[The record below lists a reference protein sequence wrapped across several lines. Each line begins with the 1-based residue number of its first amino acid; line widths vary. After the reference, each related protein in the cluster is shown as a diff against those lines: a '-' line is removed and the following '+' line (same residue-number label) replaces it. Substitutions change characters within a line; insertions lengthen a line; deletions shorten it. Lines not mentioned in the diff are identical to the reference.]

1 MLYARGKQFL
11 AKAKPVPNYNSN
23 SSKSLPSTSKSP
35 APAQSPP
42 PSLTPPP
49 LTPSPP
55 TRKSSTSSTPSL
67 IPPTPPSAKRKSSV
81 PTLLL
86 STLGK
91 ASYSDASLDNTSN
104 KDVNSESVRS
114 QIEELG
120 NDDPLNTGFS
130 DHQMGQS
137 VENVETYSPLN
148 RNYGSTCSGSIRN
161 NDLRVENVV
170 ASPSLNQSLRRTYSG
185 GIRNTPR
192 RSAAMKGKLNLV
204 KGGNKKIDSIEKVG
218 EFTTKYKAT
227 SKTKHLI
234 TKHGREAAENLL
246 KLNNS
251 EIDGLNEKDNGF
263 LLIYKCGDKAFI
275 VNEGQMGRKMLEDD
289 KYRNEVFET
298 AKNVEIDLK
307 TPMLSSILKS
317 QYCSNKSIVSTPE
330 AHKRA
335 NYRGIGAASKR
346 KKTVQEDEDPKS
358 AKAKKAPPRKRIIDV
373 TFDNDHEEDDDEDD
387 ESLDLETAVNDD
399 EDESP
404 WLNSLIRQ
412 ELDSAPVLGSRSK
425 PPKKQAKQMF
435 PFRCSECPAK
445 YKTSGNFE
453 KHLRNKHGLQ

>member
-1 MLYARGKQFL
+1 MIGARGKKFL
-11 AKAKPVPNYNSN
+11 ANAKPVPNNNSK

-35 APAQSPP
+35 APVQSPS

-49 LTPSPP
+49 LTPPSPA
-55 TRKSSTSSTPSL
+55 TRKSSKSSTPSL
-67 IPPTPPSAKRKSSV
+67 IPPTPPPAKRKSSV

-91 ASYSDASLDNTSN
+91 PSYSYASFDNTSE
-104 KDVNSESVRS
+104 KDVSSESVKSR
-114 QIEELG
+114 IEELG
-120 NDDPLNTGFS
+120 NDDPLNTAFS
-130 DHQMGQS
+130 ENHLGQS

-148 RNYGSTCSGSIRN
+148 RNYGSTCNGSMRI
-161 NDLRVENVV
+161 NDLGVENVV
-170 ASPSLNQSLRRTYSG
+170 TSPTLNQSLRRTNSG

-263 LLIYKCGDKAFI
+263 LLIYKCGEKAFI
-275 VNEGQMGRKMLEDD
+275 VNEGQMGRKMLEDE

-317 QYCSNKSIVSTPE
+317 QYCSNKSVISTPE
-330 AHKRA
+330 ASKRA
-335 NYRGIGAASKR
+335 NYRG
-346 KKTVQEDEDPKS
+346 
-358 AKAKKAPPRKRIIDV
+358 
-373 TFDNDHEEDDDEDD
+373 
-387 ESLDLETAVNDD
+387 
-399 EDESP
+399 
-404 WLNSLIRQ
+404 
-412 ELDSAPVLGSRSK
+412 
-425 PPKKQAKQMF
+425 
-435 PFRCSECPAK
+435 
-445 YKTSGNFE
+445 
-453 KHLRNKHGLQ
+453 RNENKMK